1 MNIAQMKMFA
11 IIERIN
17 VVQLQIIPTTISVI
31 QKIFVTRERVAV
43 GMTSNAGSPLFV
55 ANKIVHLDPQI

>member
-55 ANKIVHLDPQI
+55 AHTIVHLDPQI

>member
-31 QKIFVTRERVAV
+31 QKIFVTRERAAV
-43 GMTSNAGSPLFV
+43 GITSNAWRPLFV
-55 ANKIVHLDPQI
+55 VHTIVHLDPQI